1 MYATEKSLKMEAKA
15 LRESLNELSNDLGG
29 DIKYLHSMLVELQNE
44 VLELRNELIAIKG
57 IN

>member
-1 MYATEKSLKMEAKA
+1 MYATEKSLKMEARA

-44 VLELRNELIAIKG
+44 VLELRNEIMAIKG